1 LAEGQNASERR
12 CGVKIYISLCGLV
25 FAFATFAHSVEL
37 MHGGLWHL
45 READWLISTVAL
57 VGMLG
62 WSIILLLRR

>member
-1 LAEGQNASERR
+1 M
-12 CGVKIYISLCGLV
+12 KIYIALCGLI

-37 MHGGLWHL
+37 MNGGLWHL

-62 WSIILLLRR
+62 WSIYLLLRR